1 MAIPP
6 VNDSLP
12 SSPPPGHSLRFDAIS
27 KSFPGVKALDGV
39 SFDVHGG
46 TVHAL
51 MGENGAG
58 KSTLLKILS
67 GAYSLDTGRLL
78 IDGQSRQF
86 ASTSAAIHAGVSVIY
101 QELHLVPELSV
112 AENLYLGRLPNSAGW
127 VHSGPLITAAR
138 QTLEALGEDVNP
150 RTKIRSL
157 PIAQR
162 QMVEIAKALAR
173 NAQVIAFDE
182 PTSSLSDREVDRLF
196 TVITKLR
203 AEGRVILYVTHRMDE
218 VFRLCDAATVLRDG
232 RHVQSFPSLKDVTRD
247 DLVSRMVGR
256 SIKDVFQYSPRPQLP
271 SPNAMDVENI
281 AGKGLAEPAS
291 FSVARGEILGIFG
304 LVGAGRSELL
314 KLIYGG
320 ERPTQGRVSVEGVP
334 AHIPSPAHAIRNGIV
349 LCPEDRKKEGIIPI
363 RSVMENLNLSGRR
376 HFSLLKFIINN
387 RRERENARSYV
398 KKLSIRTPSLQQLIM
413 NLSGGNQQKVILARW
428 LSENLKVILLDEPT
442 RGIDVGAK
450 SEIYAITYELASRG
464 IGVVAVS
471 SELPEVMGISDRLLV
486 MRQGRIV
493 ANLKRGEATAAEI
506 LRLALPVQA
515 FSSHKNLGAIPA

>member
-1 MAIPP
+1 
-6 VNDSLP
+6 
-12 SSPPPGHSLRFDAIS
+12 
-27 KSFPGVKALDGV
+27 
-39 SFDVHGG
+39 
-46 TVHAL
+46 
-51 MGENGAG
+51 
-58 KSTLLKILS
+58 
-67 GAYSLDTGRLL
+67 
-78 IDGQSRQF
+78 
-86 ASTSAAIHAGVSVIY
+86 
-101 QELHLVPELSV
+101 
-112 AENLYLGRLPNSAGW
+112 
-127 VHSGPLITAAR
+127 
-138 QTLEALGEDVNP
+138 
-150 RTKIRSL
+150 
-157 PIAQR
+157 
-162 QMVEIAKALAR
+162 
-173 NAQVIAFDE
+173 
-182 PTSSLSDREVDRLF
+182 
-196 TVITKLR
+196 
-203 AEGRVILYVTHRMDE
+203 VILYVTHRMDE

-232 RHVQSFPSLKDVTRD
+232 RHVQTFPSLKDVTKD
-247 DLVSRMVGR
+247 DLVTRMVGR
-256 SIKDVFQYSPRPQLP
+256 SITDVFHYTTRPQLP
-271 SPNAMDVENI
+271 APNAMDVENI

-320 ERPTQGRVSVEGVP
+320 EKPTNGRVSVDGVP

-450 SEIYAITYELASRG
+450 SEIYSIIYDLASRG
-464 IGVVAVS
+464 IGVLAVS

-493 ANLKRGEATAAEI
+493 ANLKRGEATAPEI
-506 LRLALPVQA
+506 LRLALPVQPS
-515 FSSHKNLGAIPA
+515 SSHANLGAIPA